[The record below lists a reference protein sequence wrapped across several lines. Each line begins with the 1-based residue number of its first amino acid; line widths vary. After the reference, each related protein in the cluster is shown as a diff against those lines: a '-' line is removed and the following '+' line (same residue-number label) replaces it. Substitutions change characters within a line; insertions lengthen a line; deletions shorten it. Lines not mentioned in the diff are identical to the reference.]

1 MPIYTVNGQDI
12 NIVERGRPDRQK
24 AILIHGWSSS
34 WYALSPLM
42 DLVAQRY
49 HCMAVDLPGY
59 GQSPPFPF
67 RTTIPAYADLIAQL
81 IEEYADGP
89 VVLIGHS
96 MGGMISVTLALKYP
110 AIVERMVLIGP
121 TMTGKLSTFI
131 NTLVFPVNMLERFG
145 LGSLIVSAVERAAVG
160 VTDRLMRPASFAERS
175 GITPADYERLRADAR
190 RPGQGRVRAECYW
203 AMRAN
208 NLSGKLRAIETPAL
222 VIWGAEDNTV
232 PLRDAGVI
240 ADEWPAADLRIIPKA
255 GHWPQ
260 FEAPDVTRRLVA
272 AYLGLP
278 LSADQLQTLASNE
291 DLLRATEIAQF
302 LASSVIGRGLNQAQR
317 IRLAAQC
324 VTRACAPGEVIAS
337 AQEPGDE
344 LYIVYS
350 GTVEVWSDPESL
362 YGPRNSSALEKTA
375 VLQPGAMAG
384 EVAVFDQGQRTA
396 DLIAGPT
403 GAVVLAL
410 SRERLLALCE
420 DDAVLGT
427 RLLLNLAAAMTQ
439 RMRFILWQ
447 LERAQ
452 RRARDVES
460 TASHG
465 PGPGR
470 PVPM

>member
-1 MPIYTVNGQDI
+1 MPVYTIDGQDVYV
-12 NIVERGRPDRQK
+12 VERGRPERQK

-34 WYALSPLM
+34 WYALSPLL

-49 HCMAVDLPGY
+49 HCLAVDLPGY

-67 RTTIPAYADLIAQL
+67 RTTIPAYADLIARL
-81 IEEYADGP
+81 IEDNATGP

-110 AIVERMVLIGP
+110 EIVERMVLIGP
-121 TMTGKLSTFI
+121 TITGRLSQFI

-145 LGSLIVSAVERAAVG
+145 LGSLIVSAVEQAAVG
-160 VTDRLMRPASFAERS
+160 ITDRLMRPASFAERS
-175 GITPADYERLRADAR
+175 GITEADYARLRADAR

-208 NLSGKLRAIETPAL
+208 DLSGKLRAIETPAL

-232 PLRDAGVI
+232 PLRDAGVV
-240 ADEWPAADLRIIPKA
+240 ADEWPAADLRILPKA

-260 FEAPDVTRRLVA
+260 FEAPETTRRLVA

-278 LSADQLQTLASNE
+278 LNADRLQTLEHDE

-302 LASSVIGRGLNQAQR
+302 LANSVLGKDLNQAQR

-324 VTRACAPGEVIAS
+324 VTRAYGPGETIVS
-337 AQEPGDE
+337 VQENGDE
-344 LYIVYS
+344 LYLVYS
-350 GTVEVWSDPESL
+350 GTVEVWSDPEL
-362 YGPRNSSALEKTA
+362 PYVQRGVERRVQKTA

-384 EVAVFDQGQRTA
+384 EVAMFDQGQRTA
-396 DLIAGPT
+396 DLIAGPE

-427 RLLLNLAAAMTQ
+427 RLLLNLATAMTQ

-447 LERAQ
+447 LERAHLRAAERQ
-452 RRARDVES
+452 DLPGRRAQQL
-460 TASHG
+460 
-465 PGPGR
+465 
-470 PVPM
+470 